1 MRRTRTSYSRKSSR
15 NQRNQPDLPL
25 VGLYAAPLILGV
37 IGLAFARGATGAMPA
52 PAVAAPVQAAVQP
65 VAANVSIDQV
75 VNVGSGVQVDP
86 AWLTQNAVRTQIAP
100 RALQAYAA
108 AELAQTRD
116 EPGCHLSWN
125 TLAAIGW
132 IESGHGTHAGAQLQ
146 QDGRT
151 TIPILGPALD
161 GTHGHQAIGATTA
174 TTEATGDA
182 EWDHAVGPMQ
192 FIGSTWAKWGTDA
205 SGDGFAD
212 PNNIDDAAL
221 TTARYLCAGGRDLS
235 TGDGWTAAIHAYNH
249 SDDYVN
255 AVRAVANEFATAS
268 AG

>member
-1 MRRTRTSYSRKSSR
+1 
-15 NQRNQPDLPL
+15 
-25 VGLYAAPLILGV
+25 
-37 IGLAFARGATGAMPA
+37 LAFAQGAGGSTPMPTAAA
-52 PAVAAPVQAAVQP
+52 PAQALVQP
-65 VAANVSIDQV
+65 AAQEIDPSV
-75 VNVGSGVQVDP
+75 LNGGAVNVGAGVQVDQN
-86 AWLTQNAVRTQIAP
+86 WLTQTSMRTQMDP
-100 RALQAYAA
+100 RALQAYAT
-108 AELAQTRD
+108 AELAQSRD

-132 IESGHGTHAGAQLQ
+132 IESGHGTHAGASLQ

-151 TIPILGPALD
+151 TLPILGPALD
-161 GTHGHQAIGATTA
+161 GTQGHRAIPATDA
-174 TTEATGDA
+174 TSEATGDS

-221 TTARYLCAGGRDLS
+221 TTARYLCASGRDLS
-235 TGDGWTAAIHAYNH
+235 TGEGWTAAVHSYNH

-255 AVRAVANEFATAS
+255 AVRASANDFAPS
-268 AG
+268 PAG